1 MNMER
6 KHGTETSLNL
16 YQTTRCHIQEL
27 NTLGNFG
34 VKSEG
39 YGTTY
44 KWAVLPK
51 FGGLCCF

>member
-1 MNMER
+1 
-6 KHGTETSLNL
+6 
-16 YQTTRCHIQEL
+16 
-27 NTLGNFG
+27 

-51 FGGLCCF
+51 FWRNVLLLNIETKHKT